1 MSFLPISGFLK
12 SRPIYIYYNHW
23 YKYILIFGVHII
35 TQRHY
40 ICLFFLYV
48 EILLYLVGKVLD
60 NRYILIKGSFRPNW
74 TKLSW
79 YIETEIVEKSNFS
92 NMKSAKTNHGLKTVF
107 YLVLVVNIWWFIKI
121 CLITQNTNHLILTVF
136 MC

>member
-1 MSFLPISGFLK
+1 MWNSEFSPNKWVFEK
-12 SRPIYIYYNHW
+12 STNIHLLQSLIQIHPHFWCKYY
-23 YKYILIFGVHII
+23 YTKTLYLSS
-35 TQRHY
+35 
-40 ICLFFLYV
+40 FFLYV

-92 NMKSAKTNHGLKTVF
+92 NMKSAKKSHGLKTVF

-121 CLITQNTNHLILTVF
+121 WSPKIPTI
-136 MC
+136 